1 MTKYARLQAFGNLG
15 LNYSAA
21 RTSEP
26 VLLVGRT
33 ACTISPAHISEMSA
47 LAAR

>member
-1 MTKYARLQAFGNLG
+1 MTQYARMQAFGNLS
-15 LNYSAA
+15 LNYSTA

-26 VLLVGRT
+26 MLLVGRT

-47 LAAR
+47 LAVR